1 MRQGTCC
8 QCGLT
13 TSIQSFYSLNGMTYC
28 EPCVWKAS
36 REAKENGLSSEY
48 VSLTDNS
55 ICARCGVH
63 NDVSEFPLF
72 DKHPVC
78 PACASLVSDWPYP
91 QWLKLSML
99 GVAVLL
105 LVALLTGRKYFHAGR
120 AMYIGERLV
129 EKGRYGEALPF
140 LRQTLQVAPGSDKA
154 VLLAAKAALLTGDV
168 ETAQKVLQNHGGGHF
183 DDSSDSGVQEVERLW
198 KRAVAALEKAD
209 QANKLE
215 EQGNKRQEAA
225 HMMQEATSM
234 YPESYAL
241 AFIAQTYEADA
252 ALDRKDYDRFLTLA
266 ETQWKTGPSLET
278 AVELSYAAAC
288 KYAVTGDAPYRE
300 ESQAILAKAQSL
312 AHGDPRKEARMQ
324 KFAERI
330 QYFLDTRTFSTKAE
344 YDQKFGTGQKSTQ

>member
-1 MRQGTCC
+1 
-8 QCGLT
+8 
-13 TSIQSFYSLNGMTYC
+13 
-28 EPCVWKAS
+28 
-36 REAKENGLSSEY
+36 
-48 VSLTDNS
+48 
-55 ICARCGVH
+55 
-63 NDVSEFPLF
+63 
-72 DKHPVC
+72 
-78 PACASLVSDWPYP
+78 
-91 QWLKLSML
+91 
-99 GVAVLL
+99 
-105 LVALLTGRKYFHAGR
+105 
-120 AMYIGERLV
+120 
-129 EKGRYGEALPF
+129 
-140 LRQTLQVAPGSDKA
+140 VAPGSDKA

-168 ETAQKVLQNHGGGHF
+168 ETAQKVLQNHSGGHF

-312 AHGDPRKEARMQ
+312 AHGDPKKEARMQ

-344 YDQKFGTGQKSTQ
+344 YDRKFGTGQQSTQ